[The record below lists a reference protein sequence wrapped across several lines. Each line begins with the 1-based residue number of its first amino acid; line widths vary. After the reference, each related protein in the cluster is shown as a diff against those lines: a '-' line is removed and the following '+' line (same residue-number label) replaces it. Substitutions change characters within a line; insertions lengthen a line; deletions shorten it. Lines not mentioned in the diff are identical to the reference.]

1 MSRHEHGADTQQQR
15 KKSAQVHV
23 SCSPSAEMTPED
35 YARTVDAAPQA

>member
-15 KKSAQVHV
+15 EKKAQVHD
-23 SCSPSAEMTPED
+23 SRSLSAEMTPED